1 MLRARCGAPG
11 AEPALTPRDSPR
23 QPWWKGRR
31 GEWYVGLQLAL
42 FMLVVF
48 GPRGAAIAWP
58 APLAAIARPAGIALI
73 LAGVLLATA
82 AVLKLGRNL
91 TPLPHPKDDS
101 TLVET
106 GIYGWVRHPIYCGLI
121 LAAFGW
127 ACVVQ
132 GWLTLLWAL
141 VLLVFFDIKSR
152 REEAWLLARF
162 PAYADYRRRVR
173 KLLPFIY

>member
-42 FMLVVF
+42 FVLVVF

-58 APLAAIARPAGIALI
+58 ASLAAIAQAAGIALI

>member
-1 MLRARCGAPG
+1 
-11 AEPALTPRDSPR
+11 LTPPRGNPR

-31 GEWYVGLQLAL
+31 GEWYVGLQFAL
-42 FMLVVF
+42 FALVVF

-58 APLAAIARPAGIALI
+58 APLAAIAQPAGIALI
-73 LAGVLLATA
+73 LAGALLATA